1 MRACAALLACLLTA
15 ACASAPKTSPE
26 LDALRAE
33 LDQLEK
39 DPQLGG
45 LAPVAM
51 VEADRAIDAA
61 ADSLSAGDGELEQK
75 LYLAGN
81 RLKIAR
87 AQAQRRI
94 VENRIRALTDVEERE
109 RAVPV
114 SQEVEGVIAIPPPEM
129 RPEPVPPMTPQAPQ
143 EIPAAPPQK
152 SALPPPPD
160 AQPVPVP
167 AETAP

>member
-1 MRACAALLACLLTA
+1 MRRAAALLASLLLA

-26 LDALRAE
+26 LDALRAQ

-61 ADSLSAGDGELEQK
+61 ADSLNAGDGELEQK
-75 LYLAGN
+75 LYLAGS

-87 AQAQRRI
+87 AQAQRRV
-94 VENRIRALTDVEERE
+94 VENRIRALTQVQE

-114 SQEVEGVIAIPPPEM
+114 SQEVEGVIAIPPPEL
-129 RPEPVPPMTPQAPQ
+129 RPEPVPPTAPQ
-143 EIPAAPPQK
+143 LPQDIPADAPRK
-152 SALPPPPD
+152 SALPPPP
-160 AQPVPVP
+160 
-167 AETAP
+167 ETQTETSPP

>member
-1 MRACAALLACLLTA
+1 MRSFAALLACLLLA

-61 ADSLSAGDGELEQK
+61 ADSLTAGDGELEQK
-75 LYLAGN
+75 LYLAGS

-94 VENRIRALTDVEERE
+94 VENRIRTLTQLQE

-114 SQEVEGVIAIPPPEM
+114 SQEVEGVIAIPPPEL
-129 RPEPVPPMTPQAPQ
+129 RPEPVTPTA
-143 EIPAAPPQK
+143 ESVPAVPPQK
-152 SALPPPPD
+152 TALPPPP
-160 AQPVPVP
+160 PS
-167 AETAP
+167 AE

>member
-1 MRACAALLACLLTA
+1 MRCAAALLACLLLA

-61 ADSLSAGDGELEQK
+61 ADSLNAGDGELEQK
-75 LYLAGN
+75 LYLAGS

-87 AQAQRRI
+87 AQAQRRV
-94 VENRIRALTDVEERE
+94 VENRIRALTQVQE

-114 SQEVEGVIAIPPPEM
+114 SQEVEGVIAIPPPEL
-129 RPEPVPPMTPQAPQ
+129 RPEPVPPTAPQTPQDV
-143 EIPAAPPQK
+143 PADTPQK
-152 SALPPPPD
+152 SALPPPP
-160 AQPVPVP
+160 
-167 AETAP
+167 ETPPTPTPSATNP